1 MAYLSKEALEAMGF
15 KVLGENVKV
24 SDKAS
29 IPGFIE

>member
-24 SDKAS
+24 SDKPS
-29 IPGFIE
+29 L